1 MSRKNDTTTGG
12 ATGRLTND
20 TTGVLSVSPGVDTT
34 GGGDAISAEQRA
46 LLTESSPSLTIHFLG
61 DDFYQHA
68 RVWGARSSQ
77 HQEFPAAIAEPAST
91 GEVAALLK
99 WATAGG
105 IPLSLTNGGHGG
117 EGFSGKLVIRM
128 DKLNSVAVAPEASPP
143 TVTCGG
149 GVRVQ
154 MVDDAT
160 APYGLATTLGNC
172 GMVGVTGAMLGGGT
186 GFMARYQ
193 GLTIDQ
199 LVSATIVLADGSIVT
214 ANEKDNSDLFYALRG
229 GGGNFGVVVEFTLKC
244 FKVRRSE
251 TA

>member
-61 DDFYQHA
+61 DDSYQRA

-77 HQEFPAAIAEPAST
+77 HPEFPAAIAEPAST

-128 DKLNSVAVAPEASPP
+128 DKLNSVAVAPE
-143 TVTCGG
+143 
-149 GVRVQ
+149 
-154 MVDDAT
+154 
-160 APYGLATTLGNC
+160 GLAPPKKGK
-172 GMVGVTGAMLGGGT
+172 AFMLLHH
-186 GFMARYQ
+186 R
-193 GLTIDQ
+193 LPP
-199 LVSATIVLADGSIVT
+199 
-214 ANEKDNSDLFYALRG
+214 E
-229 GGGNFGVVVEFTLKC
+229 
-244 FKVRRSE
+244 
-251 TA
+251 